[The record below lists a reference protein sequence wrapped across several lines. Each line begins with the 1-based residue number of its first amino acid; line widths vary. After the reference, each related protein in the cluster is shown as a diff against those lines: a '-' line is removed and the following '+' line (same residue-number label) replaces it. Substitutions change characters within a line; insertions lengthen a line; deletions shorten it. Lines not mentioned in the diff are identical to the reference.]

1 MASLG
6 LSDSPSSLAEL
17 EAQLGGLYAR
27 IAQQYGLPAAMQAL
41 GRLMLS
47 TPVVSAPVAPA
58 HQAGA
63 SAASE
68 TGAAVTSVHSVTS
81 AGLPAAASSP
91 PPTLTPSQNKIES
104 PFRAAANASP
114 VSAGSSDGTAADTAE
129 AAEAAVSLT
138 PMPTP
143 PAPPAAA
150 QAVPPPGGANVTDDG
165 TSHLTP
171 SRPIAIPPPVL
182 PPQAITLLHARTMES
197 IRTVPSATLSQLPSG
212 VLSLVSPSNAEGG
225 SVADNEG
232 PMSSC
237 DLDAAT
243 AAGAPGR
250 GSSGGAGGGSGGV
263 DGGAASVSVA
273 DAPGAAAAVLA
284 VAVGH
289 DDGRGDGGEAAGS
302 PRSTGSAA
310 TKSGTP
316 RSCSLWHRAIN
327 LTKTVADP
335 WASRNLHALHM
346 ERAVRQRYNALTGHW
361 VTDEVLVKMES
372 KPFAAGAM
380 RECYA
385 AKKLST
391 FTHNVDW
398 HKAQNMVAKRYKKE
412 GVRKSVYYNDVLVQ
426 MDAKMLGEMYN
437 KTEPPKQVDVMQ
449 CAILQ
454 FTSRPGSPVYAVEQ
468 LIEGD
473 YVKYNSN
480 SGFVKGD
487 DLLRNTPQAFS
498 HFTWVLT
505 KGLKICVDIQGVGD
519 LYTDP
524 QLHTLDG
531 EGYGEGNL
539 GLRGMGLFFRSHEC
553 NALCCRMGLKPFD
566 RCDADVRSQGYS
578 SDASSASASATR
590 PGGARLG
597 ATAARTVARTTSY
610 KARMAERK
618 RRAALTNLAATSCAE
633 DVLLAALKEVPK
645 ENPEAL
651 VHLEISKL
659 YGEVVLLPEL
669 KPNEDPEDAL
679 HGGLFHLNTA
689 AQGGSLLGLMVLARA
704 HCGIEPSSSQFAQLI
719 KVGTRQRQFRPHVSV
734 AWRCVVLAAE
744 RGVRGAALAA
754 AAAYGGT
761 GGLFT
766 DEVLQGQADPVQAVR
781 WYAAALALPDLLAE
795 SEEGAGPPG
804 AGGAAGGT
812 IHEHEEEG
820 EERGSGSGTGNSS
833 AGDSDDDQPQF
844 EMSVMRDSPRNGGC
858 EDNGH
863 NHHKHHHHHHD
874 GPAHIS
880 GLSDLDLVARGGSMA
895 DMEALRVPK
904 LEELR
909 PSRAFLA
916 KLKRAVEEEAAALP
930 GASAAKYEILFQ
942 YGNVLLSGGPGMPP
956 QPARAAELLEQAAEE
971 AGAVGKGKL
980 AQKYY
985 EVAARA
991 QAMCE
996 EE

>member
-1 MASLG
+1 MAPVG
-6 LSDSPSSLAEL
+6 LADAPSSLAEL
-17 EAQLGGLYAR
+17 EAQLGGLYIQ

-47 TPVVSAPVAPA
+47 TSVLSGPIAPVQHP
-58 HQAGA
+58 A
-63 SAASE
+63 SAALE
-68 TGAAVTSVHSVTS
+68 TGPGVQVHLVTS
-81 AGLPAAASSP
+81 AAAAALPPAAASSP
-91 PPTLTPSQNKIES
+91 PPTLTPSLRKIES
-104 PFRAAANASP
+104 PFGAVMPSRI
-114 VSAGSSDGTAADTAE
+114 SAGSSDGTAADAGD
-129 AAEAAVSLT
+129 AAISPT
-138 PMPTP
+138 RPTP
-143 PAPPAAA
+143 TRPAPV
-150 QAVPPPGGANVTDDG
+150 QAVPQPDGGDDSTADD
-165 TSHLTP
+165 TSRRTP
-171 SRPIAIPPPVL
+171 SRPIAIPPPVI
-182 PPQAITLLHARTMES
+182 PPQAALLHSRTLES
-197 IRTVPSATLSQLPSG
+197 IRTVPSATLSQMPSG
-212 VLSLVSPSNAEGG
+212 ILSLVSPSVAGGG
-225 SVADNEG
+225 SAADNEG

-237 DLDAAT
+237 DLDAANT
-243 AAGAPGR
+243 AAAAGR
-250 GSSGGAGGGSGGV
+250 RSSGGAGVGV
-263 DGGAASVSVA
+263 GVGDAAASVA
-273 DAPGAAAAVLA
+273 DAPRAAKTVLA
-284 VAVGH
+284 VAVGR
-289 DDGRGDGGEAAGS
+289 DDALGESGEAAGS
-302 PRSTGSAA
+302 PRSTGSVT

-412 GVRKSVYYNDVLVQ
+412 GVRKAVYYNDVLVQ

-437 KTEPPKQVDVMQ
+437 KTDPPKQVDVMQ

-454 FTSRPGSPVYAVEQ
+454 FPGRPDSPVYAVEQ

-487 DLLRNTPQAFS
+487 ELLRNTPQAFS

-553 NALCCRMGLKPFD
+553 NALCCRMGLKSFD

-590 PGGARLG
+590 RGGERPG
-597 ATAARTVARTTSY
+597 ATAARTLARTTSY
-610 KARMAERK
+610 KAKMAERK
-618 RRAALTNLAATSCAE
+618 RRAALNTLAANSCAE
-633 DVLLAALKEVPK
+633 EVLLAALKEVPK

-651 VHLEISKL
+651 VHLEIAKL

-689 AQGGSLLGLMVLARA
+689 AQGGSLLGLMILARA
-704 HCGIEPSSSQFAQLI
+704 HCGIEASSPQFAQLV
-719 KVGTRQRQFRPHVSV
+719 KVGTRQRQFRAFLSVS
-734 AWRCVVLAAE
+734 WRCVMLAAE

-754 AAAYGGT
+754 AAAYGGG
-761 GGLFT
+761 GGLFA

-781 WYAAALALPDLLAE
+781 WYDAALALPDLLAD
-795 SEEGAGPPG
+795 SREGP
-804 AGGAAGGT
+804 AGGT

-820 EERGSGSGTGNSS
+820 EESGTGTGTGS
-833 AGDSDDDQPQF
+833 AGESDEDDQPQF
-844 EMSVMRDSPRNGGC
+844 EMSVMRESPRSGG
-858 EDNGH
+858 EDNGHNHH
-863 NHHKHHHHHHD
+863 NHHKHHHHQD
-874 GPAHIS
+874 RSTHIS
-880 GLSDLDLVARGGSMA
+880 GLSDLDLVERGGSMA
-895 DMEALRVPK
+895 DLEALRVPK
-904 LEELR
+904 LDELR
-909 PSRAFLA
+909 PSRTFLA
-916 KLKRAVEEEAAALP
+916 RLKWAVEEEAAALP
-930 GASAAKYEILFQ
+930 GASAEKYEILFQ
-942 YGNVLLSGGPGMPP
+942 YGNLLLSGGPGMPP
-956 QPARAAELLEQAAEE
+956 QPARAAEVLEQAAEE

-996 EE
+996 DVDVEE